1 MKIRGLTIATV
12 VLAALAGTL
21 YWSNRHKPDE
31 TTQASADTP
40 PKILTLKE
48 GDITKVDLKKKTEDI
63 VLAKDSGGK
72 WQITSPQTLSAD
84 QSAVSS
90 MISTLSSLSS
100 DRLVEDKASDLN
112 QYGLSQPTIEVA

>member
-48 GDITKVDLKKKTEDI
+48 GDITKVMGGATDKPLPSAPKKIEPKGGTQGPGSSMSSLLAAKRRAQEQMKKKE
-63 VLAKDSGGK
+63 
-72 WQITSPQTLSAD
+72 
-84 QSAVSS
+84 
-90 MISTLSSLSS
+90 
-100 DRLVEDKASDLN
+100 E
-112 QYGLSQPTIEVA
+112 E

>member
-21 YWSNRHKPDE
+21 YWSNRHKPEE

-48 GDITKVDLKKKTEDI
+48 GDITKVDLKKKTGDSI
-63 VLAKDSGGK
+63 VIAKDSSGK
-72 WQITSPQTLSAD
+72 WQITYPHYLGAHL
-84 QSAVSS
+84 AVVS
-90 MISTLSSLSS
+90 IIASTPAAPSY
-100 DRLVEDKASDLN
+100 DRLL
-112 QYGLSQPTIEVA
+112 